1 MSLDAIEI
9 EKSVLGSF
17 LVDNNTIQ
25 HLDLLNESD
34 FAVEGHKIIFKEIK
48 NLCNNKMLDLVTLSE
63 KIKDYDISMSYIS
76 NLTVLSSP
84 YSIENHISILKG
96 KARKRKIANQ
106 SYELIEAIRKD
117 DDLEQLIYNFE
128 VNAKKIVNDNS
139 TVEDDVMNIATK
151 FLDYIENKTD
161 EKISFGVKFLDEM
174 IGGLYK
180 GELTTI
186 AAKSGVGKTALALQI
201 LRCCLKQNKKV
212 LLISR
217 EMSDVQMFVRNIVSL
232 TGIDSKT
239 IKNKVFTEEQLEQI
253 IKAIGVLTDNNNL
266 FINDNIDRIS
276 KIKTR
281 IRQVKPDVVI
291 IDYLQLLT
299 VEKNEG
305 SREREVATLSREIKN
320 MTLDF
325 KIPIIQLSQ
334 LNDEMK
340 DSRPW
345 GERPMRDSKAIYHD
359 SNNVIYI
366 HEPVGADLE
375 DACEENGLNVESVK
389 AAKER
394 SCILVDLIVAKNRD
408 GSKGIKQHWFAGDRL
423 YFQEVMGGGLKEK
436 YDKQQRYNR
445 QFNNFRKS

>member
-17 LVDNNTIQ
+17 LVDNNTLQ

-48 NLCNNKMLDLVTLSE
+48 NLYNNKMLDIITLSE
-63 KIKDYDISMSYIS
+63 KIKGCSIPISYIS

-84 YSIENHISILKG
+84 YSIENHISILREKT
-96 KARKRKIANQ
+96 RKRKIVNQ
-106 SYELIEAIRKD
+106 SYKLIEAVKEEE
-117 DDLEQLIYNFE
+117 DLEQLIYNFE
-128 VNAKKIVNDNS
+128 VNVKKIATDNS
-139 TVEDDVMNIATK
+139 SAEDDVMNIATK

-161 EKISFGVKFLDEM
+161 EKISFGIKFLDEM

-201 LRCCLKQNKKV
+201 LRSCLKQDKKV

-239 IKNKVFTEEQLEQI
+239 IKNKVFTEDQLEQI

-299 VEKNEG
+299 VEKSEG

-366 HEPVGADLE
+366 HEPMGADLE

-423 YFQEVMGGGLKEK
+423 YFQEVIGGGLKEK

>member
-17 LVDNNTIQ
+17 LVDNNTLQ

-84 YSIENHISILKG
+84 YSIENHISILRG
-96 KARKRKIANQ
+96 KARKRKIVNQ

-201 LRCCLKQNKKV
+201 LRSCLKQNKKV

-217 EMSDVQMFVRNIVSL
+217 EMSDVQMLIRNIVSL

-239 IKNKVFTEEQLEQI
+239 IKNKVFTDEQLEQI

-276 KIKTR
+276 KIKKR

-299 VEKNEG
+299 VEKSEG

>member
-17 LVDNNTIQ
+17 LVDNNTLQ

-63 KIKDYDISMSYIS
+63 KIKDHDISMSYIS

-84 YSIENHISILKG
+84 YSIENHISILRG
-96 KARKRKIANQ
+96 KARKRKIVNQ
-106 SYELIEAIRKD
+106 SYKLIEAIRKD

-201 LRCCLKQNKKV
+201 LRSCLKQNKKV

>member
-17 LVDNNTIQ
+17 LIENKTLQ
-25 HLDLLNESD
+25 HLDSLNEND
-34 FAVEGHKIIFKEIK
+34 FSVEGHKIIFRETKK
-48 NLCNNKMLDLVTLSE
+48 LHNSKMLDIVTLGQ
-63 KIKDYDISMSYIS
+63 KINNYDIPMSYIS
-76 NLTVLSSP
+76 NLTILASP
-84 YSIENHISILKG
+84 YNIENHILILRDKT
-96 KARKRKIANQ
+96 RKRKLVNQ
-106 SYELIEAIRKD
+106 SHKLIDEIKKD

-128 VNAKKIVNDNS
+128 VNAKKIVNDDS

-161 EKISFGVKFLDEM
+161 EKINFGIKFLDEM

-201 LRCCLKQNKKV
+201 LRSCLKQNKKV

-217 EMSDVQMFVRNIVSL
+217 EMSDVQMLTRNIVSL

-239 IKNKVFTEEQLEQI
+239 IKNKVFTDEQLEQI

-276 KIKTR
+276 RIKKR

-299 VEKNEG
+299 IEKNEG

-340 DSRPW
+340 DFRPW

-366 HEPVGADLE
+366 HEPQGGDLE
-375 DACEENGLNVESVK
+375 EACEDNGLNVESVK

-394 SCILVDLIVAKNRD
+394 SCLLVDLIVAKNRD

-423 YFQEVMGGGLKEK
+423 YFQEVIGGGLKEK

>member
-17 LVDNNTIQ
+17 LVDNNTLQ

-63 KIKDYDISMSYIS
+63 KIKDHDISMSYIS

-84 YSIENHISILKG
+84 YSIENHISILRG
-96 KARKRKIANQ
+96 KARKRKIVNQ
-106 SYELIEAIRKD
+106 SYELIESIKKD

-201 LRCCLKQNKKV
+201 LRSCLKQNKKV

-305 SREREVATLSREIKN
+305 SREREVATHSREIKN

-325 KIPIIQLSQ
+325 RIPIIQLSQ

>member
-17 LVDNNTIQ
+17 LVDNNTLQ
-25 HLDLLNESD
+25 HLDSLNEND
-34 FAVEGHKIIFKEIK
+34 FSVEGHKIIFREVKK
-48 NLCNNKMLDLVTLSE
+48 LHDNKILDIVTLSQ

-76 NLTVLSSP
+76 NLTVLASP
-84 YSIENHISILKG
+84 YSIENHILILRDKT
-96 KARKRKIANQ
+96 RKRKLVNQ
-106 SYELIEAIRKD
+106 SHKLIEEIKKED
-117 DDLEQLIYNFE
+117 DIEQIIYNFE
-128 VNAKKIVNDNS
+128 VNAKKIVNNDS

-161 EKISFGVKFLDEM
+161 EKINFGIKFLDEM

-201 LRCCLKQNKKV
+201 LRSCLKQNKKV

-217 EMSDVQMFVRNIVSL
+217 EMSDVQMLIRNIVSL

-239 IKNKVFTEEQLEQI
+239 IKNKVFTDEQLEQI
-253 IKAIGVLTDNNNL
+253 IKAIGVLTNNNNL

-276 KIKTR
+276 KIKKR
-281 IRQVKPDVVI
+281 IRQVKPDVLI

-299 VEKNEG
+299 VEKSEG

-325 KIPIIQLSQ
+325 EIPIIQLSQ

-366 HEPVGADLE
+366 HEPMGADLE

-389 AAKER
+389 VAKER

-445 QFNNFRKS
+445 QFNNSRKS

>member
-17 LVDNNTIQ
+17 LIENKTLQ
-25 HLDLLNESD
+25 YLDSLSEND

-48 NLCNNKMLDLVTLSE
+48 RLHNNKMLDVVALGQ
-63 KIKDYDISMSYIS
+63 KIKDYNVPMSYIS
-76 NLTVLSSP
+76 NLTILASP
-84 YSIENHISILKG
+84 YNIENHILILKN
-96 KARKRKIANQ
+96 KARKRNLVNQ
-106 SYELIEAIRKD
+106 SYKLIEGIKNND
-117 DDLEQLIYNFE
+117 DVEQLIYNFE
-128 VNAKKIVNDNS
+128 VMAKKTVNDDS

-161 EKISFGVKFLDEM
+161 EKISFGIKFLDEM

-201 LRCCLKQNKKV
+201 LRSCLKQNKKV

-217 EMSDVQMFVRNIVSL
+217 EMSDVQMLIRNIVSL

-239 IKNKVFTEEQLEQI
+239 IKNKIFTDEQLEQI

-276 KIKTR
+276 RIKKR

-299 VEKNEG
+299 VEKSEG

-340 DSRPW
+340 DFRPW

-366 HEPVGADLE
+366 HEPQGVDLE
-375 DACEENGLNVESVK
+375 EACEDNGLNVESVK

-394 SCILVDLIVAKNRD
+394 SCLLVDLIVAKNRD

-423 YFQEVMGGGLKEK
+423 YFQEVIGGGLKEK

>member
-17 LVDNNTIQ
+17 LVDNNTLQ

-63 KIKDYDISMSYIS
+63 KIKDHDISMSYIS

-84 YSIENHISILKG
+84 YSIENHISILRG
-96 KARKRKIANQ
+96 KARKRKIVNQ
-106 SYELIEAIRKD
+106 SYELIESIKKD

-201 LRCCLKQNKKV
+201 LRSCLKQNKKV

>member
-17 LVDNNTIQ
+17 LVDNNTLQ

-48 NLCNNKMLDLVTLSE
+48 NLYNNKMLDIITLSE
-63 KIKDYDISMSYIS
+63 KIKDNNIPISYIS

-84 YSIENHISILKG
+84 YSIENHISILREKT
-96 KARKRKIANQ
+96 RKRKIVNQ
-106 SYELIEAIRKD
+106 SYKLIEAVKEEE
-117 DDLEQLIYNFE
+117 DLEQLIYNFE
-128 VNAKKIVNDNS
+128 VNVKKIATDNS
-139 TVEDDVMNIATK
+139 SAEDDVMNIATK

-161 EKISFGVKFLDEM
+161 EKISFGIKFLDEM

-201 LRCCLKQNKKV
+201 LRSCLKQDKKV

-239 IKNKVFTEEQLEQI
+239 IKNKVFTEDQLEQI

-299 VEKNEG
+299 VEKSEG

-366 HEPVGADLE
+366 HEPMGADLE

-423 YFQEVMGGGLKEK
+423 YFQQVIGGGLKEK

>member
-17 LVDNNTIQ
+17 LVDNNILQ

-34 FAVEGHKIIFKEIK
+34 FSVEGHKIIFKEIK
-48 NLCNNKMLDLVTLSE
+48 NLHNNKMLDIVTLSQ
-63 KIKDYDISMSYIS
+63 KIKDYDIAMSYIS
-76 NLTVLSSP
+76 NLTVLASP
-84 YSIENHISILKG
+84 YSIENHISILRDKTM
-96 KARKRKIANQ
+96 KRKLVNQ
-106 SYELIEAIRKD
+106 SNKLIEAIKKED
-117 DDLEQLIYNFE
+117 DIEQLIYNFE
-128 VNAKKIVNDNS
+128 VNAKKIVNDDS

-161 EKISFGVKFLDEM
+161 EKIQLGIKFLDEM

-201 LRCCLKQNKKV
+201 LRSCLKQNKKV

-217 EMSDVQMFVRNIVSL
+217 EMSDVQMLIRNIVSL

-239 IKNKVFTEEQLEQI
+239 IKNKVFTDEQLEQI

-276 KIKTR
+276 KIKKR

-299 VEKNEG
+299 VEKSEG

-340 DSRPW
+340 DSRPY

-366 HEPVGADLE
+366 HEPMGADLE

-445 QFNNFRKS
+445 QFNNSRKS

>member
-17 LVDNNTIQ
+17 LVDNNTLQ
-25 HLDLLNESD
+25 HLDSLNEND
-34 FAVEGHKIIFKEIK
+34 FSVEGHKIIFREVKK
-48 NLCNNKMLDLVTLSE
+48 LHDNKILDIVTLSQ

-76 NLTVLSSP
+76 NLTVLASP
-84 YSIENHISILKG
+84 YSIENHILILRDKT
-96 KARKRKIANQ
+96 RKRKLVNQ
-106 SYELIEAIRKD
+106 SHKLIEEIKKED
-117 DDLEQLIYNFE
+117 DIEQIIYNFE
-128 VNAKKIVNDNS
+128 VNAKKIVNNDS

-161 EKISFGVKFLDEM
+161 EKINFGIKFLDEM

-201 LRCCLKQNKKV
+201 LRSCLKQNKKV

-217 EMSDVQMFVRNIVSL
+217 EMSDVQMLIRNIVSL

-239 IKNKVFTEEQLEQI
+239 IKNKVFTDEQLEQI
-253 IKAIGVLTDNNNL
+253 IKAIGVLTNNNNL

-276 KIKTR
+276 KIKKR

-299 VEKNEG
+299 VEKSEG

-366 HEPVGADLE
+366 HEPMGSDLE

-436 YDKQQRYNR
+436 YDKKQRYNR

>member
-17 LVDNNTIQ
+17 LVDNNTLQ

-63 KIKDYDISMSYIS
+63 KIKDHDISMSYIS

-84 YSIENHISILKG
+84 YSIENHISILRG
-96 KARKRKIANQ
+96 KARKRKIVNQ
-106 SYELIEAIRKD
+106 SYELIESIKKD

-201 LRCCLKQNKKV
+201 LRSCLKQNKKV

-366 HEPVGADLE
+366 HEPAGADLE

>member
-17 LVDNNTIQ
+17 LVDNNTLQ

-63 KIKDYDISMSYIS
+63 KIKDHDISMSYIS

-84 YSIENHISILKG
+84 YSIENHISILRG
-96 KARKRKIANQ
+96 KARKRKIVNQ
-106 SYELIEAIRKD
+106 SYELIESIKKD

-201 LRCCLKQNKKV
+201 LRSCLKQNKKV

-217 EMSDVQMFVRNIVSL
+217 EMSDVQMLIRNIVSL

-239 IKNKVFTEEQLEQI
+239 IKNKVFTDEQLEQI

-276 KIKTR
+276 KIKKR

-299 VEKNEG
+299 IEKSEG

-366 HEPVGADLE
+366 HEPMGADLE

-423 YFQEVMGGGLKEK
+423 YFQEVIGGGLKEK

>member
-17 LVDNNTIQ
+17 LVDNNTLQ
-25 HLDLLNESD
+25 HLDSLNEND
-34 FAVEGHKIIFKEIK
+34 FSVEGHKIIFREVKK
-48 NLCNNKMLDLVTLSE
+48 LHDNKILDIVTLSQ

-76 NLTVLSSP
+76 NLTVLASP
-84 YSIENHISILKG
+84 YSIENHILILRDKT
-96 KARKRKIANQ
+96 RKRKLVNQ
-106 SYELIEAIRKD
+106 SHKLIEEIKKED
-117 DDLEQLIYNFE
+117 DIEQIIYNFE
-128 VNAKKIVNDNS
+128 VNAKKIVNNDS

-161 EKISFGVKFLDEM
+161 EKINFGIKFLDEM

-201 LRCCLKQNKKV
+201 LRSCLKQNKKV

-217 EMSDVQMFVRNIVSL
+217 EMSDVQMLIRNIVSL

-239 IKNKVFTEEQLEQI
+239 IKNKVFTDEQLEQI
-253 IKAIGVLTDNNNL
+253 IKAIGVLTNNNNL

-276 KIKTR
+276 KIKKR
-281 IRQVKPDVVI
+281 IRQVKPDVLI

-299 VEKNEG
+299 VEKSEG

-366 HEPVGADLE
+366 HEPMGADLE

-445 QFNNFRKS
+445 QFNNSRKS

>member
-17 LVDNNTIQ
+17 LVDNNTLQ

-84 YSIENHISILKG
+84 YSIENHISILRG
-96 KARKRKIANQ
+96 KARKRKIVNQ

-139 TVEDDVMNIATK
+139 TGEDDVMNIATK

>member
-17 LVDNNTIQ
+17 LVDNNTLQ

-63 KIKDYDISMSYIS
+63 KIKDHDISMSYIS

-84 YSIENHISILKG
+84 YSIENHISILRG
-96 KARKRKIANQ
+96 KARKRKIVNQ
-106 SYELIEAIRKD
+106 SYELIESIKKD

-201 LRCCLKQNKKV
+201 LRSCLKQNKKV

-305 SREREVATLSREIKN
+305 SREREVATLSRKIKN

>member
-17 LVDNNTIQ
+17 LVENNTLQ

-63 KIKDYDISMSYIS
+63 KIKDHDISMSYIS

-84 YSIENHISILKG
+84 YSIENHISILRG
-96 KARKRKIANQ
+96 KARKRKIVNQ
-106 SYELIEAIRKD
+106 SYKLIEAIRKD

-201 LRCCLKQNKKV
+201 LRSCLKQNKKV

>member
-17 LVDNNTIQ
+17 LVDNNTLQ
-25 HLDLLNESD
+25 HLDSLNEND
-34 FAVEGHKIIFKEIK
+34 FSVEGHKIIFREVKK
-48 NLCNNKMLDLVTLSE
+48 LHDNKILDIVTLSQ

-76 NLTVLSSP
+76 NLTVLASP
-84 YSIENHISILKG
+84 YSIENHILILRDKT
-96 KARKRKIANQ
+96 RKRKLVNQ
-106 SYELIEAIRKD
+106 SHKLIEEIKKED
-117 DDLEQLIYNFE
+117 DIEQIIYNFE
-128 VNAKKIVNDNS
+128 VNAKKIVNNDS

-161 EKISFGVKFLDEM
+161 EKINFGIKFLDEM

-201 LRCCLKQNKKV
+201 LRSCLKQNKKV

-217 EMSDVQMFVRNIVSL
+217 EMSDVQMLIRNIVSL

-239 IKNKVFTEEQLEQI
+239 IKNKVFTDEQLEQI
-253 IKAIGVLTDNNNL
+253 VKAIGVLTNNNNL

-276 KIKTR
+276 KIKKR
-281 IRQVKPDVVI
+281 IRQVKPDVLI

-299 VEKNEG
+299 VEKSEG

-366 HEPVGADLE
+366 HEPMGADLE

>member
-17 LVDNNTIQ
+17 LVDNNTLQ

-84 YSIENHISILKG
+84 YSIENHISILRG
-96 KARKRKIANQ
+96 KARKRKIVNQ

-201 LRCCLKQNKKV
+201 LRSCLKQNKKV

-375 DACEENGLNVESVK
+375 DACEENGVNVESVK

>member
-17 LVDNNTIQ
+17 LVDNNTLQ

-63 KIKDYDISMSYIS
+63 KIKDHDISMSYIS

-84 YSIENHISILKG
+84 YSIENHISILRG
-96 KARKRKIANQ
+96 KARKRKIVNQ
-106 SYELIEAIRKD
+106 SYELVESIKKD

-201 LRCCLKQNKKV
+201 LRSCLKQNKKV

-217 EMSDVQMFVRNIVSL
+217 EMSDVQMLIRNIVSL

-239 IKNKVFTEEQLEQI
+239 IKNKVFTDEQLEQI

-276 KIKTR
+276 KIKKR

-299 VEKNEG
+299 IEKSEG

-394 SCILVDLIVAKNRD
+394 SCILVDLIVSKNRD

>member
-17 LVDNNTIQ
+17 LVDNNTLQ

-63 KIKDYDISMSYIS
+63 KIKDNDISMSYIS

-84 YSIENHISILKG
+84 YSIENHISILRG
-96 KARKRKIANQ
+96 KARKRKIVNQ
-106 SYELIEAIRKD
+106 SYKLIEAIRKD

-201 LRCCLKQNKKV
+201 LRSCLKQNKKV

>member
-17 LVDNNTIQ
+17 LVDNNTLQ

-63 KIKDYDISMSYIS
+63 KIKDHDISMSYIS

-84 YSIENHISILKG
+84 YSIENHISILRG
-96 KARKRKIANQ
+96 KARKRKIVNQ
-106 SYELIEAIRKD
+106 SYRLIEAIRKD

-201 LRCCLKQNKKV
+201 LRSCLKQNKKV

-217 EMSDVQMFVRNIVSL
+217 EMSDVQMLIRNIVSL

-239 IKNKVFTEEQLEQI
+239 IKNKVFTDEQLEQI

-276 KIKTR
+276 KIKKR

-299 VEKNEG
+299 IEKSEG

-366 HEPVGADLE
+366 HEPVDADLE

>member
-17 LVDNNTIQ
+17 LVDNNTLQ

-34 FAVEGHKIIFKEIK
+34 FSVEGHKIIFKEIK

-63 KIKDYDISMSYIS
+63 KIKDNDISMSYIS

-84 YSIENHISILKG
+84 YSIENHISILRG
-96 KARKRKIANQ
+96 KARKRKIVNQ
-106 SYELIEAIRKD
+106 SYKLIEAIRKD

-128 VNAKKIVNDNS
+128 VNAKKIVNNNS

-201 LRCCLKQNKKV
+201 LRSCLKQNKKV

-266 FINDNIDRIS
+266 FINDNVDRIS

>member
-48 NLCNNKMLDLVTLSE
+48 NLCNNKTLDLVTLSE

-96 KARKRKIANQ
+96 KARKRKIVNQ

>member
-17 LVDNNTIQ
+17 LVDNNTLQ

-63 KIKDYDISMSYIS
+63 KIKDHDISMSYIS

-84 YSIENHISILKG
+84 YSIENHISILRG
-96 KARKRKIANQ
+96 KARKRKIVNQ
-106 SYELIEAIRKD
+106 SYELIESIKKD

-201 LRCCLKQNKKV
+201 LRSCLKQNKKV

-217 EMSDVQMFVRNIVSL
+217 EMSDVQMLIRNIVSL

-239 IKNKVFTEEQLEQI
+239 IKNKVFTDEQLEQI

-276 KIKTR
+276 NIKKR

-299 VEKNEG
+299 IEKSEG

>member
-17 LVDNNTIQ
+17 LVDNNTLQ

-63 KIKDYDISMSYIS
+63 KIKDHDISMSYIS

-84 YSIENHISILKG
+84 YSIENHISILRG
-96 KARKRKIANQ
+96 KARKRKIVNQ
-106 SYELIEAIRKD
+106 SYELIESIKKD

-201 LRCCLKQNKKV
+201 LRSCLKQNKKV

-217 EMSDVQMFVRNIVSL
+217 EMSDVQMLIRNIVSL

-239 IKNKVFTEEQLEQI
+239 IKNKVFTDEQLEQI

-276 KIKTR
+276 KIKKR

-299 VEKNEG
+299 IEKSEG

>member
-17 LVDNNTIQ
+17 LVDNNTLQ

-48 NLCNNKMLDLVTLSE
+48 SLCNNKMLDLVTLSE

-84 YSIENHISILKG
+84 YSIENHISILRG
-96 KARKRKIANQ
+96 KARKRKIVNQ
-106 SYELIEAIRKD
+106 SYELIESIRKD

-201 LRCCLKQNKKV
+201 LRSCLKQNKKV